1 MDTVWVILLNLVYGT
16 LFFSGFIVFVA
27 TFIAFCMAVWD
38 KIGRNLYDTVR
49 GS

>member
-1 MDTVWVILLNLVYGT
+1 MDTVWIVLLNLVYGT

-27 TFIAFCMAVWD
+27 TFIAFGMAAWD
-38 KIGRNLYDTVR
+38 KIGRNLYNRVL

>member
-1 MDTVWVILLNLVYGT
+1 MDTVWVVLLNFVYGT

-27 TFIAFCMAVWD
+27 TFIAFGMAVWD
-38 KIGRNLYDTVR
+38 KIGRNLYDNMG